1 MQQMGQQADNEWEWN
16 FKWRR
21 HLFDS
26 ELALAYCFL
35 TDVAG
40 IRIQPHSKDEWIWKP
55 ESSEQYSV
63 RSAYGVLQGEDV
75 EEDNVRVFEEL
86 WKIKVPPKITTFAW
100 RLLKERLQTKSNL
113 RRRQVEIND
122 TLCPF
127 CASSKENEAHL
138 FFLCDQILPLWWESM
153 SWVNSHG
160 AFPQKPWQHFS
171 QHAICLPN

>member
-1 MQQMGQQADNEWEWN
+1 MVD
-16 FKWRR
+16 
-21 HLFDS
+21 
-26 ELALAYCFL
+26 CFL
-35 TDVAG
+35 NDVAG
-40 IRIQPHSKDEWIWKP
+40 SCIQPHRRDEWFWKP
-55 ESSEQYSV
+55 EPSRQYSI
-63 RSAYGVLQGEDV
+63 RSAYDVLKGEKV
-75 EEDNVRVFEEL
+75 EGDGVRVFEEL
-86 WKIKVPPKITTFAW
+86 WKIRITSKIAIFAW

>member
-1 MQQMGQQADNEWEWN
+1 MGQQADNEWEWN

-21 HLFDS
+21 RLFDS
-26 ELALAYCFL
+26 ELALADCFL

-100 RLLKERLQTKSNL
+100 RLLKKDYKQSQT
-113 RRRQVEIND
+113 
-122 TLCPF
+122 
-127 CASSKENEAHL
+127 
-138 FFLCDQILPLWWESM
+138 
-153 SWVNSHG
+153 
-160 AFPQKPWQHFS
+160 
-171 QHAICLPN
+171 